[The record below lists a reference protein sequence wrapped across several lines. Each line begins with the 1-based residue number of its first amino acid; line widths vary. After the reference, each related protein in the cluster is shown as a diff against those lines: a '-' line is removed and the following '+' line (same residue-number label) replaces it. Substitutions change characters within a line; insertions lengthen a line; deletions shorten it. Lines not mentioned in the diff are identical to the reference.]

1 MLKINSINNC
11 FHNINY
17 LINSNYV
24 NDSDLEYNDIKHIN
38 YFKHNGY
45 RYEKYMFINL
55 ISQKNLTNIFKNIN
69 YNDGDFIKKF
79 NYYNKYYISNPNNDF
94 FLKKIKINSTKDISI
109 NKICDLNLSNFIN
122 DKYNKYFFVLE
133 FIRNFYYYISSDSFI
148 KNYKKNI
155 YHFVIPTKYYISNDN
170 FIIHN
175 DFNTNVSFT
184 VIINNNHPSIQINSN
199 ENITSN
205 FIEFIKPIITYHSH
219 LINNDPIISLTNKR
233 NPTIKQITRLKNYA
247 IHLSKLYDLYKFK
260 TINNIIDNLKQDN
273 IYVKIFKKNFFSII
287 ANNYNS
293 FINLTI
299 NINKHDKPDINNDNV
314 INVVSPPDK
323 IIIEPPDI
331 FVNEIDDYIDNI
343 TSDIYDNITSDINDN
358 ISEDIY
364 DTITNDVTNDITNNI
379 FNKNY
384 IYIGIIVTVI
394 LTIILLAIIL
404 NNVSPS
410 YKNIQ
415 IQNGG
420 GRDNTIIYI
429 LCIILFLFIT
439 GCFIRIN
446 KTEKFMDFAA
456 MLGNMGSISDLENEA
471 SKIDMSQWENL
482 FKDMTGSDMEVS
494 SQKTQSDTS
503 SQSQNTPSTST
514 QTQNTESDTSTQ
526 TQNTESDTST
536 QSQNTESDTATQSQ
550 NTQSDTTTQSQNT
563 QSNTTTQ
570 SQNTQ
575 SDTAT
580 QSQNTQSDTATQS
593 QNTQSDTTTQSDS
606 TTQSKNE
613 KHLINIKNE
622 FKNVDNN
629 NNELESEIINL
640 KYVND
645 ETHDK
650 SDLIDSNIET
660 KSAEIV
666 SAQKTIKEREKDL
679 EKNIIDT
686 RISKNKLEKEINTLN
701 KLKNE
706 SISVSDSAEKTNLL
720 ASEITEMAQET
731 SNLGKSNQS
740 VTINTLANIDLDNF
754 DFNTFDL
761 NEFGKELDKNEE
773 TKNIDLSSINK
784 FFQNTFDMDNAIE
797 YAIQGNLKHNEDP
810 EIHEEDIDKLINKLD
825 LNGKIEL
832 NTNFENLSNQAKKL
846 ASASKEQGK
855 LAYAS
860 QEIKKLQKNVT
871 DTSNAASLVR
881 ILATI
886 ENAKKERI
894 DKKII
899 YQNEKI
905 KEIYKEIE
913 FKKKQELDKI
923 EKIQLEKEL
932 KRELDENLKLNL
944 NNKKQLNLDI
954 IEIEKELSQKEEESY
969 KSKKLA
975 KFILDKI
982 GVIENKLITE
992 NIEKTN
998 ELERKEILDL
1008 VKLNIYNRDEIEDKL
1023 KKKYDNKQ
1031 IEYEIELELERIRN
1045 KIKELEKNINQN
1057 AKSQVIYMKSINQIK
1072 IELNNYSAK
1081 SLSYKSL
1088 ILTEETK
1095 YKKEKDDL
1103 NIIFEST
1110 NKNIE
1115 NLINEELSLLK
1126 LEKESKNIEIKY
1138 NKLIIKLQED
1148 LEKLKNSD
1156 QDLISNKKNEIDKL
1170 KLLIKLNKNKNLKL
1184 KNRYNIVIRER
1195 EENVADKYKI
1205 LNQKDKKKEYYDN
1218 ILRKLNEEYE
1228 KTLIMEN
1235 YHNKKLIKESFRLSE
1250 LSKKH
1255 INYYREIFILNE
1267 KSETLLTKDITFI
1280 EKSYNNSLKEVVT
1293 RLESSLKVKKEEQDM
1308 ESIVKLAKKNL
1319 ENVIKIKMEKI
1330 NKIKQEIVGEKNKI
1344 LLEQKQNKLSILQ
1357 TNTTTMED
1365 VGIQKLKSANIN
1377 YNYVIEKRIL
1387 TELDQIKTQIDKVVF
1402 KIILLTKKTM
1412 KININILLLIIERN
1426 LEGNIFKKSKLDHDI
1441 IKNEIFRLGKMEKQG
1456 IDDIQKSKIILQEYS
1471 RLIIKDSS
1479 KKSYKELY
1487 DSQEKNVNI
1496 LKIDIKNLGFKI
1508 LNLKKQEVYYENNI
1522 EKIENKL
1529 INLDEIIKYKISQN
1543 EKILMNTINN
1553 LGEILKEYKTL
1564 ASTYLQTREKI
1575 DDIGI
1580 NIPKIALNP
1589 IPIPNK
1595 IKNELYR
1602 IFNDKK
1608 LEYKNLV
1615 HDNDFI
1621 KGIDNILK
1629 EYTKVV
1635 KNDEIKK
1642 NAAEIILIYDIKIL
1656 NSLEF
1661 NHREKLIL
1669 KNNIINELEISL
1681 NINKKYININNI
1693 IVDDNTVQVYIKINI
1708 HEKFLKIQDIIDHIL
1723 DKYYD
1728 ITSKLRKGTYGK
1740 NLIEIK
1746 NNIIELDKNNSD
1758 SDKKEEK
1765 NNKVILSDVL
1775 SITKL
1780 EDAKITKQYH
1790 YLLNNYDNDMNNKKF
1805 LLAHYP
1811 FKTNKNELTKNTLTN
1826 YNNNGRDLYKA
1837 IDSHDVTVKNIY
1849 ENYITLD
1856 NTLLKAENIDLIHNK
1871 EFTISFLAKLLEG
1884 DRDQQILFSN
1894 GIISEYLQSNYVNW
1908 SKLNEKKN
1916 LKNASYNNNILTIG
1930 FLNNSLYIKLPC
1942 FKKNGEYRYYY
1953 HTPEIKNLFVK
1964 NNIWHHWVITMKNNI
1979 IEIYKDDFSKP
1990 ALLWKI
1996 DNGYNDVN
2004 NTCINDNKKYDK
2016 TNLYIGGLKTDLDRN
2031 TIEINKI
2038 ISYKGGLADLRIY
2051 KKHFTS
2057 EELRSLFIK
2066 NIKESQIK
2074 RQLVLPTKIKNDN
2087 EPKIIRKAIVN
2098 TKKNIKKKQNTQQNI
2113 EQNKEQNKEVSEEY
2127 EKTLPVIKKLSES
2140 SKNNENL
2147 LNKKIVRNK
2156 VVNMNYNEDEFVL
2169 TGNTNDDMKNIEKN
2183 IKKNLIENM

>member
-11 FHNINY
+11 FNNINN

-24 NDSDLEYNDIKHIN
+24 NDSDLEYNNIKHID

-109 NKICDLNLSNFIN
+109 NKVCDLNVSNFIN

-155 YHFVIPTKYYISNDN
+155 YHFVIPTKYYISNNN

-175 DFNTNVSFT
+175 DFNTNVSFK
-184 VIINNNHPSIQINSN
+184 VIINNNHPTIEIDHN

-287 ANNYNS
+287 TNNYNS

-299 NINKHDKPDINNDNV
+299 NINKHDKPDIISNDDE

-323 IIIEPPDI
+323 IIIEPPNI
-331 FVNEIDDYIDNI
+331 YLNEIDDYIDNI
-343 TSDIYDNITSDINDN
+343 TSDIYDNITSDIYDNITSDIYDN
-358 ISEDIY
+358 ISQKNDVT
-364 DTITNDVTNDITNNI
+364 DDITNDV

-384 IYIGIIVTVI
+384 IYIGIIVSVIFTV
-394 LTIILLAIIL
+394 ILLAIIL
-404 NNVSPS
+404 NSVTPS

-420 GRDNTIIYI
+420 RGDNTIIYI
-429 LCIILFLFIT
+429 FCIILFLFIT
-439 GCFIRIN
+439 GCIIRIN

-456 MLGNMGSISDLENEA
+456 MFGNLGSISDLEKEA
-471 SKIDMSQWENL
+471 SKMDISEWENL
-482 FKDMTGSDMEVS
+482 FKDLTDSDMEIS
-494 SQKTQSDTS
+494 SQNTQSDTS
-503 SQSQNTPSTST
+503 MQASTTQSDPST
-514 QTQNTESDTSTQ
+514 QTNTTQSDPSTQTNTTQSDPSTQTNTTQSDTSIQTNTVQSDTSTQ
-526 TQNTESDTST
+526 GNTTQSDTST
-536 QSQNTESDTATQSQ
+536 QSQNTKSDTYTKSQ
-550 NTQSDTTTQSQNT
+550 NTQSDTSIASEN
-563 QSNTTTQ
+563 SEL
-570 SQNTQ
+570 
-575 SDTAT
+575 DT
-580 QSQNTQSDTATQS
+580 S
-593 QNTQSDTTTQSDS
+593 
-606 TTQSKNE
+606 TQSKNAKYLE
-613 KHLINIKNE
+613 NIKNE
-622 FKNVDNN
+622 YENVDNN
-629 NNELESEIINL
+629 NKEIESEINTL

-645 ETHDK
+645 ETHSK

-660 KSAEIV
+660 TSAEII
-666 SAQKTIKEREKDL
+666 SAEKALNQKEKDL

-701 KLKNE
+701 KLKKE
-706 SISVSDSAEKTNLL
+706 YVSIEDSANKTNLL
-720 ASEITEMAQET
+720 ASEITEIALET
-731 SNLGKSNQS
+731 GNYGKSNNS
-740 VTINTLANIDLDNF
+740 SKINSLANIDLDNF

-761 NEFGKELDKNEE
+761 NEFGKELDKNDE

-784 FFQNTFDMDNAIE
+784 FFQNTFEMDNAIE
-797 YAIQGNLKHNEDP
+797 YAMQTNINKNEDP
-810 EIHEEDIDKLINKLD
+810 QIHEEDIDKLINKLD
-825 LNGKIEL
+825 LKGKIEL
-832 NTNFENLSNQAKKL
+832 NTNFEDLSIQAKKL
-846 ASASKEQGK
+846 ASTSKEQGK

-860 QEIKKLQKNVT
+860 QEIKKLQQNVN
-871 DTSNAASLVR
+871 DTSNAASLAR

-886 ENAKKERI
+886 ESAKKERM

-913 FKKKQELDKI
+913 FKKKQELDKK
-923 EKIQLEKEL
+923 EKIELEKEL

-982 GVIENKLITE
+982 SVIENKLVIE
-992 NIEKTN
+992 DIEKGN

-1008 VKLNIYNRDEIEDKL
+1008 VNLNIYNRDEIEDKL

-1031 IEYEIELELERIRN
+1031 IEYEIELQLERIRN
-1045 KIKELEKNINQN
+1045 KIKELEKNINEN
-1057 AKSQVIYMKSINQIK
+1057 AKSQVINMKNINQIK
-1072 IELNNYSAK
+1072 TELNNYSAK

-1088 ILTEETK
+1088 ILTEESK
-1095 YKKEKDDL
+1095 YKKEKDDWY
-1103 NIIFEST
+1103 IIFEST
-1110 NKNIE
+1110 NENIE

-1126 LEKESKNIEIKY
+1126 FLEKSNNLEIKY
-1138 NKLIIKLQED
+1138 NNLIIKLQED
-1148 LEKLKNSD
+1148 LEKLKNST

-1170 KLLIKLNKNKNLKL
+1170 KLLIKLNKSKNLKL
-1184 KNRYNIVIRER
+1184 KNRYNNVIKER
-1195 EENVADKYKI
+1195 EEKVADKYKI
-1205 LNQKDKKKEYYDN
+1205 LIQKDKKKEYYDN
-1218 ILRKLNEEYE
+1218 ILRKLKEEYE

-1235 YHNKKLIKESFRLSE
+1235 YHNKKLIRESFKLSE

-1255 INYYREIFILNE
+1255 INYYKEIFILNQ
-1267 KSETLLTKDITFI
+1267 KSETLLIKDITFI
-1280 EKSYNNSLKEVVT
+1280 EKSYNNSLKEVVST
-1293 RLESSLKVKKEEQDM
+1293 LESSLKVKKEEQDI
-1308 ESIVKLAKKNL
+1308 ESVVKLAKKNL

-1344 LLEQKQNKLSILQ
+1344 LLEQKQNQLSILQ

-1387 TELDQIKTQIDKVVF
+1387 TELNQIKTQIDKVVI
-1402 KIILLTKKTM
+1402 KIILLTKTTM

-1426 LEGNIFKKSKLDHDI
+1426 LEGNIFKKSKLDYDI
-1441 IKNEIFRLGKMEKQG
+1441 INNEILRLEKMEKQG
-1456 IDDIQKSKIILQEYS
+1456 IDDMQKSKLILQEYNA
-1471 RLIIKDSS
+1471 LIMNDSS
-1479 KKSYKELY
+1479 KKSYKDLY
-1487 DSQEKNVNI
+1487 DSQEKNINI
-1496 LKIDIKNLGFKI
+1496 LKKDLKDLTLKI
-1508 LNLKKQEVYYENNI
+1508 HNLKKQKLYNQNNN

-1564 ASTYLQTREKI
+1564 ASTYLHTREKI

-1589 IPIPNK
+1589 IPIPDK

-1635 KNDEIKK
+1635 KNVETKK
-1642 NAAEIILIYDIKIL
+1642 TVAEIILIYDIKIL
-1656 NSLEF
+1656 NSIEL
-1661 NHREKLIL
+1661 NHREKIIL

-1693 IVDDNTVQVYIKINI
+1693 IADENTVKVYIKINI
-1708 HEKFLKIQDIIDHIL
+1708 HENYLKIQDIIDHIL

-1740 NLIEIK
+1740 HLIEIK
-1746 NNIIELDKNNSD
+1746 NNIIENDKNN

-1765 NNKVILSDVL
+1765 YNKAIVSDVL

-1780 EDAKITKQYH
+1780 EDVKITKQYH
-1790 YLLNNYDNDMNNKKF
+1790 YLLNNYDNDENNRKL

-1811 FKTNKNELTKNTLTN
+1811 LKTNKKELINTLTN

-1837 IDSHDVTVKNIY
+1837 IDSDDINVKNIY

-1856 NTLLKAENIDLIHNK
+1856 NTLLKAENIDLIDNK
-1871 EFTISFLAKLLEG
+1871 EFTISFLSKLLDS

-1908 SKLNEKKN
+1908 NKLNEKKN

-1942 FKKNGEYRYYY
+1942 FKKNGKYRYYY
-1953 HTPEIKNLFVK
+1953 HTPETKNLFVK
-1964 NNIWHHWVITMKNNI
+1964 NNIWHHWVITMKDNI
-1979 IEIYKDDFSKP
+1979 IEIYKDDFLKP

-1996 DNGYNDVN
+1996 DNGYEDVN
-2004 NTCINDNKKYDK
+2004 NTCINDNTNYDK
-2016 TNLYIGGLKTDLDRN
+2016 TNLYIGGLKTDLDTN

-2087 EPKIIRKAIVN
+2087 EPKIIRKPIVKIQ
-2098 TKKNIKKKQNTQQNI
+2098 KKDIIKKQDT
-2113 EQNKEQNKEVSEEY
+2113 EENKEVSEEY
-2127 EKTLPVIKKLSES
+2127 EKTLPVIKKISES

-2147 LNKKIVRNK
+2147 VNKKIVRNK

-2169 TGNTNDDMKNIEKN
+2169 TGNTNDDIKKIEKN
-2183 IKKNLIENM
+2183 IKKNLIEYM